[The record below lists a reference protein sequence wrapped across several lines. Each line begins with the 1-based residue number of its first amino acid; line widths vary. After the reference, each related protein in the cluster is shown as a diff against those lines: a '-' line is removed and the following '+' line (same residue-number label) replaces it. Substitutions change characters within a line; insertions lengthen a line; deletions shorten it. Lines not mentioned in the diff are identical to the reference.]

1 MQAKWAASLVWV
13 SSSTSPQRPIGLT
26 PPQKEDPLRLL
37 LVDDDDGLR
46 ALLRMTFEAVDVEVD
61 EASDAAMARE
71 RIAAARPDG
80 IVLDVS
86 MPGMD
91 GAAFCAHLKGS
102 RATRDIPVVLL
113 TGSEMANEAT
123 ALEVGAD
130 AFMLKPFS
138 PLELLA
144 VVERVA
150 GGLHGTPFRASRKR
164 GADEQLLLYARDLRH
179 LLELERSQRR
189 LLQDAYHETV
199 TALAT
204 ALESKDSST
213 GEHSQRVHRYA
224 VELAREV
231 APEIADDE
239 SVAYGFMLH
248 DVGKIGIPD
257 HILQKP
263 GALTVAERRLM
274 QTHTV
279 LGEQLLRGV
288 TFLRGN
294 GLEVVR
300 SHHERWDGDGY
311 PDRRGGSEI
320 PVSARVFAVADALDA
335 MTSDRPYRPAMTW
348 AAAGREIQAESGGQF
363 DPDVVDA
370 FRSRERM
377 LRRIRRQLTVPAP
390 ARAVAAT

>member
-1 MQAKWAASLVWV
+1 
-13 SSSTSPQRPIGLT
+13 
-26 PPQKEDPLRLL
+26 L
-37 LVDDDDGLR
+37 LVDDDEGLR
-46 ALLRMTFEAVDVEVD
+46 ALLRTTFEAVDVEVD
-61 EASDAAMARE
+61 EAPDATIARE
-71 RIAAARPDG
+71 RISAARPDG

-86 MPGMD
+86 MPGLD
-91 GAAFCAHLKGS
+91 GAAFCAQLKGS

-113 TGSEMANEAT
+113 TGSDMATEAT

-130 AFMLKPFS
+130 AFVLKPFS

-150 GGLHGTPFRASRKR
+150 GGLHGTPFRATRKR

-189 LLQDAYHETV
+189 RLQDAYHETV
-199 TALAT
+199 TALAI

-231 APEIADDE
+231 APEIAGDE

-263 GALTVAERRLM
+263 GALTDAERRLM

-288 TFLRGN
+288 TFLQGK

-300 SHHERWDGDGY
+300 SHHERWDGAGY
-311 PDRRGGSEI
+311 PDGRGGSEI
-320 PVSARVFAVADALDA
+320 PVPARVFAVADALDA

-348 AAAGREIQAESGGQF
+348 SAAGREIEAQSGGQF
-363 DPDVVDA
+363 DPAVVEA
-370 FRSRERM
+370 FRARERM
-377 LRRIRRQLTVPAP
+377 LRRIRRQLTTRPS
-390 ARAVAAT
+390 ARAAAAS

>member
-1 MQAKWAASLVWV
+1 M
-13 SSSTSPQRPIGLT
+13 
-26 PPQKEDPLRLL
+26 RLL
-37 LVDDDDGLR
+37 LVDDDEGLR
-46 ALLRMTFEAVDVEVD
+46 ALLRTTFEAVDVEVD
-61 EASDAAMARE
+61 EAVDAAMARE

-86 MPGMD
+86 MPGLD
-91 GAAFCAHLKGS
+91 GAAFCAQLKGS
-102 RATRDIPVVLL
+102 CETRDIPVVLL
-113 TGSEMANEAT
+113 TGSDMATEAT

-138 PLELLA
+138 PLELLS

-150 GGLHGTPFRASRKR
+150 GGLHATPFRAGGKR
-164 GADEQLLLYARDLRH
+164 EPDEQLLLYARDLRH
-179 LLELERSQRR
+179 LLELERGQRR

-204 ALESKDSST
+204 ALESKDT
-213 GEHSQRVHRYA
+213 GTGQHSQRVHRYA
-224 VELAREV
+224 VELALEV

-239 SVAYGFMLH
+239 SVEYGFMLH

-257 HILQKP
+257 EILQKP
-263 GALTVAERRLM
+263 GPLTAAERRLM

-288 TFLRGN
+288 TFLRGK

-300 SHHERWDGDGY
+300 SHHERWDGKGY
-311 PDRRGGSEI
+311 PDRRGGAEI

-348 AAAGREIQAESGGQF
+348 AAAGREIEAESGAQF
-363 DPDVVDA
+363 DPAVVEA
-370 FRSRERM
+370 FRGRERT
-377 LRRIRRQLTVPAP
+377 LRRIRRQLTALPP
-390 ARAVAAT
+390 LRATTNAS